1 MSWSL
6 AIPSG
11 KRLEGWRKLSLKK
24 CLLFQREV
32 PFLGHIVGQDGV
44 RADPQKVAAVKEWPV
59 LTNVKEVWSF
69 LGFCCYY
76 RRFMK
81 DFATFA
87 ASLNWLTRKGVQFRW
102 DEECQVAFEQLKGS
116 AHLQLH

>member
-1 MSWSL
+1 MVFGRTSKQE
-6 AIPSG
+6 IG
-11 KRLEGWRKLSLKK
+11 RLEEVFRRFRAANLKLSPKK
-24 CLLFQREV
+24 CFLFQREV

-102 DEECQVAFEQLKGS
+102 DEECQVAF
-116 AHLQLH
+116 